1 MAETSPRS
9 GPEVP
14 VLIIGGGPVG
24 LALAAELGMRGIEC
38 LLVERS
44 DGTIYHPRAN
54 TVNSRTMEFC
64 RRWGVADDV
73 RNSGAPPD
81 FPLDILYV
89 TSLQGYLIA
98 RIDRPTYGGAKPL
111 PTTPERSQRCNQI
124 FFDPILR
131 RLAESFPSVTLRYQ
145 CRFESFVE
153 TDDGLMAT
161 VRDLAADRTEN
172 IRARYLVSCC
182 GGQSAVP
189 KALGMQW
196 EGTPALGNH
205 LNVFLR
211 IPELWNHHDKGKA
224 AFYFFV
230 DPEGGNQSLIELDGD
245 ALWRLGLDF
254 GDTQIDPDAV
264 DVDALVK
271 RWIGADVPYE
281 VVSALPWT
289 CRSIVADRWHKGP
302 VFLAGDAV
310 HQHSPQGGFGMNTG
324 LGDAVNLAWKLAGAL
339 EGWAGNNLLDSYQ
352 AERKPVAQRI
362 VRQATDMLGDVAEPA
377 ILARIDEPGPEG
389 DRIRRKVGA
398 DIIRD
403 RTQIFVSDGIVLGYL
418 YDSSPIICDDGTPA
432 PEESISKYVPT
443 SRPGSRA
450 PHAWVTEGRSTLDLF
465 GEKFVLLAFSDARE
479 EAEGLNAAAAERA
492 VPFEMVAIDNPA
504 IAALYERRLVLVRP
518 DGHVA
523 WRGDT
528 APVDPMRVIDTVRGG
543 G

>member
-1 MAETSPRS
+1 MAVIS
-9 GPEVP
+9 GSTTHDVP
-14 VLIIGGGPVG
+14 VLIVGGGPVG
-24 LALAAELGMRGIEC
+24 LALAAELGLRGIEC
-38 LLVERS
+38 LLVEQS

-64 RRWGVADDV
+64 RRWGVADEV

-89 TSLQGYLIA
+89 TGLQGYEIA

-145 CRFESFVE
+145 CLFDSFVE
-153 TDDGLMAT
+153 TDEGIVAT
-161 VRDLAADRTEN
+161 VQNLTSDRIET
-172 IRARYLVSCC
+172 IAARYMVSCC
-182 GGQSAVP
+182 GGQSSVP
-189 KALGMQW
+189 KTLGMQW
-196 EGTPALGNH
+196 EGIPALGNH

-230 DPEGGNQSLIELDGD
+230 DRDGGNQSLIELDGD
-245 ALWRLGLDF
+245 TLWRLGLDF
-254 GDTQIDPDAV
+254 GSERIDPATV

-271 RWIGADVPYE
+271 HWIGPDVPYE

-289 CRSIVADRWHKGP
+289 CRSLVADVWCKGS

-324 LGDAVNLAWKLAGAL
+324 LGDAVNLAWKLAATL
-339 EGWAGNNLLDSYQ
+339 DGWAGRNLLDSYQ
-352 AERKPVAQRI
+352 TERQPVARRI
-362 VRQATDMLGDVAEPA
+362 VRQATDMLGDVADPA
-377 ILARIDEPGPEG
+377 TLARIEEPGPEG
-389 DRIRRKVGA
+389 ERIRRKVGA

-403 RTQIFVSDGIVLGYL
+403 RTQIFVSDGIVLGYR
-418 YDSSPIICDDGTPA
+418 YDPSPVVCDDGSTA
-432 PEESISKYVPT
+432 PEDSISEYVPT

-450 PHAWVTEGRSTLDLF
+450 PHAWVADGKSTLDLF
-465 GEKFVLLAFSDARE
+465 RNKFVLLAFNDAQSDAD
-479 EAEGLNAAAAERA
+479 GLSTAAASRA
-492 VPFEMVAIDNPA
+492 VPLDVVSIDDPD
-504 IAALYERRLVLVRP
+504 IAALYERRLTLVRP

-523 WRGDT
+523 WRGDSIP
-528 APVDPMRVIDTVRGG
+528 ADPLGVIDTVRGG
-543 G
+543 